1 MSLTYKQAKLV
12 QQTLPAL
19 REHGEQIASMFYAM
33 MLEEHPEL
41 KNHFN
46 TVNQANGRQPRALTS
61 IIIAF
66 AANIS
71 HTSELIPKLERIC
84 HKHCSLGIQPD
95 QYAIVGEYLIK
106 AFQAVLGPA
115 MTPEVQAAWMDAY
128 CVLARMMIGREAHLY
143 RSFETWQ
150 TWERLKVDKK
160 VAESEDVYSFYLVP
174 VSSSSS
180 ASSSSSSSKTS
191 NGNEPVGC
199 PRASMTSVSSSSSRY
214 SNFTSRLK
222 TNNVNLLR
230 SNKASAAT
238 GNNKSSTSVHAMP
251 GGGNALP
258 YYLPGQ
264 YVSVRMLLP
273 EAPVMGRDGNMS
285 QTSQPPQYYYQSRQ
299 YSLSDRWRPDCYR
312 ISVKRDEGTRF
323 ANAVSAS
330 YFHPGLVSNAMIDQ
344 LNVGDTIEV
353 SHPTGEFFLNVDNP
367 EAFGVP
373 GAGNNCYYSG
383 TSSNANVPLVLLSA
397 GIGASPMMAILSSVA
412 VTQPRRAVT
421 YVHASRYAPPV
432 FNDAIRDL
440 QRKMPRLR
448 TAYFYSNS
456 TPESSAA
463 SSMAS
468 GVVGGG
474 GGGGG
479 GSGGFAATA
488 AARRSRDVLHASAN
502 ATNNARN
509 STLFVPSPLG
519 AHPTHNSEAAPIPSS
534 ASPSSVSP
542 SSTSSST
549 LEFMGHVDLR
559 KLLTPPGTPRSD
571 GTTTPTT
578 PTLPTTPTDHN
589 HHDSKA
595 DEGDML
601 FLRNTSTEYFVCG
614 PESFMLDMAMLL
626 VEEFGISRQRIR
638 FELFSTGELETDN
651 RNARLTTFLGA

>member
-1 MSLTYKQAKLV
+1 MSLTYKQSKLV
-12 QQTLPAL
+12 QETLPAL
-19 REHGEQIASMFYAM
+19 REHGEEIASMFYAT

-61 IIIAF
+61 IIITF

-106 AFQAVLGPA
+106 AFKAVLGPA
-115 MTPEVQAAWMDAY
+115 MTPEVQSAWMDAY

-143 RSFETWQ
+143 RSFEDWQ
-150 TWERLKVDKK
+150 TWRRLKVDKK

-174 VSSSSS
+174 VSSSSK
-180 ASSSSSSSKTS
+180 SSSKS
-191 NGNEPVGC
+191 GGDIPSGC
-199 PRASMTSVSSSSSRY
+199 PYASMNSLSSGGSRY

-222 TNNVNLLR
+222 TNNINLLR
-230 SNKASAAT
+230 NKKSATA
-238 GNNKSSTSVHAMP
+238 NKKGSCPVGQKDFD
-251 GGGNALP
+251 GGDTLP

-264 YVSVRMLLP
+264 YISVRMLLP
-273 EAPVMGRDGNMS
+273 EAPVMGRNGQMS
-285 QTSQPPQYYYQSRQ
+285 QVSQPPQYYHQSRQ

-344 LNVGDTIEV
+344 LEVGDTIEV
-353 SHPTGEFFLNVDNP
+353 SHPTGEFFLNIDNA
-367 EAFGVP
+367 EAFGL
-373 GAGNNCYYSG
+373 ASKASNCYFSG

-432 FNDAIRDL
+432 FNDAIHDL

-448 TAYFYSNS
+448 TAYFYSGH
-456 TPESSAA
+456 TPQSSAA
-463 SSMAS
+463 SSVSS
-468 GVVGGG
+468 GVANSAFA
-474 GGGGG
+474 
-479 GSGGFAATA
+479 GSA
-488 AARRSRDVLHASAN
+488 AARRSRDILHASAN
-502 ATNNARN
+502 ALTKERGSAF
-509 STLFVPSPLG
+509 FVPAPLKTHPASYIGAVPPLSPTG
-519 AHPTHNSEAAPIPSS
+519 SSS
-534 ASPSSVSP
+534 AM
-542 SSTSSST
+542 
-549 LEFMGHVDLR
+549 EFMGHVDLR
-559 KLLTPPGTPRSD
+559 KLLTPPGTPQSE

-578 PTLPTTPTDHN
+578 PTSPAMSIHSSSGNGNATD
-589 HHDSKA
+589 A
-595 DEGDML
+595 DML
-601 FLRNTSTEYFVCG
+601 YRDNGSTEYFVCG
-614 PESFMLDMAMLL
+614 PESFMLDMAMHL
-626 VEEFGISRQRIR
+626 VEELGISRQRIR
-638 FELFSTGELETDN
+638 FELFSTGELETDT
-651 RNARLTTFLGA
+651 RNERLTTFLNA

>member
-1 MSLTYKQAKLV
+1 MSLTYKQSKLV
-12 QQTLPAL
+12 QETLPAL
-19 REHGEQIASMFYAM
+19 REHGEQIASTFYAT

-106 AFQAVLGPA
+106 SFKAVLGPA

-143 RSFETWQ
+143 RSFENWQ
-150 TWERLKVDKK
+150 SWRRLKVDKK

-180 ASSSSSSSKTS
+180 SSSKS
-191 NGNEPVGC
+191 SGNIPSGC
-199 PRASMTSVSSSSSRY
+199 PHASMNSVSSGGSRY
-214 SNFTSRLK
+214 SNFTNRLK
-222 TNNVNLLR
+222 TNNINLLKN
-230 SNKASAAT
+230 SKLGAAASKK
-238 GNNKSSTSVHAMP
+238 GNSGQKGLDAD
-251 GGGNALP
+251 NALP

-264 YVSVRMLLP
+264 YISVRMLLP
-273 EAPVMGRDGNMS
+273 EAPVMGRNGQMS
-285 QTSQPPQYYYQSRQ
+285 QVSQTPQYYYQSRQ

-344 LNVGDTIEV
+344 LDVGDTIEV
-353 SHPTGEFFLNVDNP
+353 SHPTGEFFLNIDNA
-367 EAFGVP
+367 EAFGL
-373 GAGNNCYYSG
+373 ASKASNCYFSG

-432 FNDAIRDL
+432 FNDAIHEL
-440 QRKMPRLR
+440 QCKMPRLR
-448 TAYFYSNS
+448 TAYFYSGH
-456 TPESSAA
+456 TPQSSAA
-463 SSMAS
+463 SSVSS
-468 GVVGGG
+468 GAAN
-474 GGGGG
+474 
-479 GSGGFAATA
+479 GGFALSA
-488 AARRSRDVLHASAN
+488 AARRSRDILHASAN
-502 ATNNARN
+502 ALTKGRSSAM
-509 STLFVPSPLG
+509 FVPSPLKV
-519 AHPTHNSEAAPIPSS
+519 HPTTYAEAVPPLSPLS
-534 ASPSSVSP
+534 PLSPSS
-542 SSTSSST
+542 SSSAF
-549 LEFMGHVDLR
+549 EFMGHVDLR
-559 KLLTPPGTPRSD
+559 KLLTPPGTPQSE
-571 GTTTPTT
+571 GTTMPTT
-578 PTLPTTPTDHN
+578 PTSPAMSIHN
-589 HHDSKA
+589 SPGSFSGSAIDA
-595 DEGDML
+595 DML
-601 FLRNTSTEYFVCG
+601 YRDNGSTEYFVCG
-614 PESFMLDMAMLL
+614 PESFMLDMAMHL
-626 VEEFGISRQRIR
+626 VEELGISRQRIR
-638 FELFSTGELETDN
+638 FELFSTGDLETDK
-651 RNARLTTFLGA
+651 RNERLTTFLQA

>member
-1 MSLTYKQAKLV
+1 MSLTYKQSKLV
-12 QQTLPAL
+12 QETLPAL
-19 REHGEQIASMFYAM
+19 RQHGEQIASMFYAT

-71 HTSELIPKLERIC
+71 HTSELIPKLERVC

-106 AFQAVLGPA
+106 AFKAVLGPA

-128 CVLARMMIGREAHLY
+128 CVLARMMIGREAHMY

-150 TWERLKVDKK
+150 GWERLKVDKK

-174 VSSSSS
+174 VSAASK
-180 ASSSSSSSKTS
+180 ASS
-191 NGNEPVGC
+191 GEPSGC
-199 PRASMTSVSSSSSRY
+199 PRASMSSVSSGGSRY

-222 TNNVNLLR
+222 TNNINLLK
-230 SNKASAAT
+230 SSKANAAAN
-238 GNNKSSTSVHAMP
+238 NNKSSTSVHTVP

-273 EAPVMGRDGNMS
+273 EAPVMGRDGKMS
-285 QTSQPPQYYYQSRQ
+285 QVSPHPQYYYQSRQ

-353 SHPTGEFFLNVDNP
+353 SHPTGEFYLNVDNP

-412 VTQPRRAVT
+412 ITQPRRAVT

-432 FNDAIRDL
+432 YNDAIRDL

-448 TAYFYSNS
+448 TAFFYSGP
-456 TPESSAA
+456 TPQSSAA
-463 SSMAS
+463 SSMSS
-468 GVVGGG
+468 GIVGGG
-474 GGGGG
+474 GF
-479 GSGGFAATA
+479 SASA

-502 ATNNARN
+502 AHNNGRN
-509 STLFVPSPLG
+509 STMFMQSPLG
-519 AHPTHNSEAAPIPSS
+519 AHPTSYADAVPPSSS
-534 ASPSSVSP
+534 AS
-542 SSTSSST
+542 SSST
-549 LEFMGHVDLR
+549 IEFMGHVDLR
-559 KLLTPPGTPRSD
+559 KLITPPGTPRSD
-571 GTTTPTT
+571 GTTTPTSPST
-578 PTLPTTPTDHN
+578 PTIHS
-589 HHDSKA
+589 HHDSGNV
-595 DEGDML
+595 DDGDML
-601 FLRNTSTEYFVCG
+601 FLRNGSTEYFVCG
-614 PESFMLDMAMLL
+614 PESFMLDMAMHL
-626 VEEFGISRQRIR
+626 VEELGINRQRIK

-651 RNARLTTFLGA
+651 RNARLTTFLNA

>member
-1 MSLTYKQAKLV
+1 MSLTYKQSKLV
-12 QQTLPAL
+12 QETLPAL
-19 REHGEQIASMFYAM
+19 REHGEQIASMFYAT

-71 HTSELIPKLERIC
+71 HTSELIPKLERVC

-106 AFQAVLGPA
+106 AFKAVLGPA

-174 VSSSSS
+174 VSSPSKGSSS
-180 ASSSSSSSKTS
+180 DIPS
-191 NGNEPVGC
+191 GC
-199 PRASMTSVSSSSSRY
+199 PRASMSSVSSSGSRY
-214 SNFTSRLK
+214 SNFTNRLK
-222 TNNVNLLR
+222 TNNINLLK
-230 SNKASAAT
+230 SSKANSVHST
-238 GNNKSSTSVHAMP
+238 GNKSSTSVHTVP

-273 EAPVMGRDGNMS
+273 EAPTIGRDGKELPQAS
-285 QTSQPPQYYYQSRQ
+285 QHRQYYYQSRQ

-353 SHPTGEFFLNVDNP
+353 SHPTGEFFLNVDNA

-373 GAGNNCYYSG
+373 GAGTNCYYSG

-421 YVHASRYAPPV
+421 YVHGSRYAPPV
-432 FNDAIRDL
+432 YNDAIRDL
-440 QRKMPRLR
+440 QKKMPRLR
-448 TAYFYSNS
+448 TAYFYSGP
-456 TPESSAA
+456 TPQSSAA
-463 SSMAS
+463 SSMSS
-468 GVVGGG
+468 GITGGG
-474 GGGGG
+474 I
-479 GSGGFAATA
+479 AAAA
-488 AARRSRDVLHASAN
+488 AARRSRDLLHASAN
-502 ATNNARN
+502 GRN
-509 STLFVPSPLG
+509 STMFVPSPLG
-519 AHPTHNSEAAPIPSS
+519 AHPTSFVDPVPPSS
-534 ASPSSVSP
+534 
-542 SSTSSST
+542 SSSSM

-559 KLLTPPGTPRSD
+559 KLITPPGTPRSE

-578 PTLPTTPTDHN
+578 PTSPNTPTLHN
-589 HHDSKA
+589 HHDSNGSANA
-595 DEGDML
+595 DDGDML
-601 FLRNTSTEYFVCG
+601 FLNNGSTEYFVCG
-614 PESFMLDMAMLL
+614 PESFMLDMAMHL
-626 VEEFGISRQRIR
+626 VEELGISRQRIR
-638 FELFSTGELETDN
+638 FELFSTGDLETDN
-651 RNARLTTFLGA
+651 RNARLTAFLGA

>member
-1 MSLTYKQAKLV
+1 MSLTYKQSKLV
-12 QQTLPAL
+12 QETLPAL
-19 REHGEQIASMFYAM
+19 REHGEQIASMFYAT

-41 KNHFN
+41 KNQFN

-71 HTSELIPKLERIC
+71 HTSELIPKLERVC

-106 AFQAVLGPA
+106 AFKAVLGPA

-174 VSSSSS
+174 VS
-180 ASSSSSSSKTS
+180 ASSKAAAASAAEFS
-191 NGNEPVGC
+191 GC
-199 PRASMTSVSSSSSRY
+199 PRASMSSVSSGGSRY

-222 TNNVNLLR
+222 TNNINLLR
-230 SNKASAAT
+230 SSKANAAAAA
-238 GNNKSSTSVHAMP
+238 NSNSSSSTSVHTVP
-251 GGGNALP
+251 GGGSALP

-273 EAPVMGRDGNMS
+273 EAPVIGRDGKMS
-285 QTSQPPQYYYQSRQ
+285 QVSQHPQYYYQSRQ

-323 ANAVSAS
+323 ANAVAAS

-353 SHPTGEFFLNVDNP
+353 SHPTGEFFLNVDNA
-367 EAFGVP
+367 EAFGLP
-373 GAGNNCYYSG
+373 GAGTNCYYSG

-412 VTQPRRAVT
+412 VTQPHRAVT
-421 YVHASRYAPPV
+421 YIHGSRYAPPV
-432 FNDAIRDL
+432 FHDTVRDL

-448 TAYFYSNS
+448 TAYFYSGP
-456 TPESSAA
+456 TPHASAT
-463 SSMAS
+463 SSMSS
-468 GVVGGG
+468 GMVG
-474 GGGGG
+474 
-479 GSGGFAATA
+479 GGFAAAA

-502 ATNNARN
+502 AHNNNNARN
-509 STLFVPSPLG
+509 STMFVPSPLG
-519 AHPTHNSEAAPIPSS
+519 AHPTSYADAMPPSSPASS
-534 ASPSSVSP
+534 AS
-542 SSTSSST
+542 TI
-549 LEFMGHVDLR
+549 EFMGHVDLR
-559 KLLTPPGTPRSD
+559 KLMTPPGTPRSE

-578 PTLPTTPTDHN
+578 PTSPSTLTIHSLHSSHGSGNGSSID
-589 HHDSKA
+589 D
-595 DEGDML
+595 GDML
-601 FLRNTSTEYFVCG
+601 FLNNGSTEYFVCG
-614 PESFMLDMAMLL
+614 PESFMLDMAMHL
-626 VEEFGISRQRIR
+626 VEELGVNRQRIR
-638 FELFSTGELETDN
+638 FELFSTGDLETDN
-651 RNARLTTFLGA
+651 RNARLATFLNA

>member
-1 MSLTYKQAKLV
+1 MALTYKQSRLV
-12 QQTLPAL
+12 QDTLPAL
-19 REHGEQIASMFYAM
+19 REHGEQIASMFYAT
-33 MLEEHPEL
+33 MLTEHPEL

-71 HTSELIPKLERIC
+71 HTSELIPKLERVC

-106 AFQAVLGPA
+106 AFKAVLGPS

-143 RSFETWQ
+143 RSFDTWQ
-150 TWERLKVDKK
+150 SWERLQVAKK

-174 VSSSSS
+174 LSGSKS
-180 ASSSSSSSKTS
+180 ASSTTS
-191 NGNEPVGC
+191 DGASGC
-199 PRASMTSVSSSSSRY
+199 PRASMSSVSSGGSRY

-222 TNNVNLLR
+222 TNNINLLK
-230 SNKASAAT
+230 SSKHNS
-238 GNNKSSTSVHAMP
+238 NNKSSTSVYTIP
-251 GGGNALP
+251 GGGNSLP

-273 EAPVMGRDGNMS
+273 EAPTLDQS
-285 QTSQPPQYYYQSRQ
+285 QMQNNSGCPVPHAASQHREYYYQSRQ

-323 ANAVSAS
+323 ANSVAAS
-330 YFHPGLVSNAMIDQ
+330 YFHPGLVSNAMIDT

-353 SHPTGEFFLNVDNP
+353 SHPTGEFFLNVDNA

-397 GIGASPMMAILSSVA
+397 GIGAAPMMAILNSVA

-421 YVHASRYAPPV
+421 YVHASRYSPPV
-432 FNDAIRDL
+432 YKTAVREL
-440 QRKMPRLR
+440 QRKMPGLR
-448 TAYFYSNS
+448 TAYFFSGP
-456 TPESSAA
+456 TPQSSAA
-463 SSMAS
+463 SSVSSS
-468 GVVGGG
+468 G
-474 GGGGG
+474 
-479 GSGGFAATA
+479 FD
-488 AARRSRDVLHASAN
+488 AARRSRDLLHATAN
-502 ATNNARN
+502 NNARH
-509 STLFVPSPLG
+509 STMFVPSPLG
-519 AHPTHNSEAAPIPSS
+519 AHPTNFAEPPPAT
-534 ASPSSVSP
+534 
-542 SSTSSST
+542 STSTTSSSST

-559 KLLTPPGTPRSD
+559 KLITPPGTPRSE

-578 PTLPTTPTDHN
+578 PTSPTTPTVGGHASRDSHSS
-589 HHDSKA
+589 HD
-595 DEGDML
+595 DGDLL
-601 FLRNTSTEYFVCG
+601 FLRNGSTEYFVCG
-614 PESFMLDMAMLL
+614 PESFMLDMAMHL
-626 VEEFGISRQRIR
+626 VEELGISRQRIR
-638 FELFSTGELETDN
+638 FELFSTGDLETDN
-651 RNARLTTFLGA
+651 RNARLAAFLGA